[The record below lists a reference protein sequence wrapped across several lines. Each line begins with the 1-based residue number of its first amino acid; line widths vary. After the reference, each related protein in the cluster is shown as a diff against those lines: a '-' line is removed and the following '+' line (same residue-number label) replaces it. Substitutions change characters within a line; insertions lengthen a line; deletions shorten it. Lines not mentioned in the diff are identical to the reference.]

1 LRYFKQ
7 SHTLQVAA
15 AQITGRL
22 TVMKV
27 SDYLTFTAEAVLEQ
41 VLALGWDSLVRKH
54 GYPVNTQGGHGEMD
68 FVVIG
73 YGKLGG
79 IELSYISDLDV
90 VFLHD
95 GALDADTVAG
105 EGQRAINSRELYTRL
120 AQRVITMLGTYTM
133 SGKLY
138 EVDTRLRPS
147 GESGLLVSSMEAFIR
162 YQDHDAWTWEH
173 QALVRARAVAGSK
186 RLQAQF
192 DDIRTAML
200 VRERDADKLREE
212 VTGMRKRMRDEF
224 ARRPVAE
231 REKIS
236 FIIKHGRGGII
247 DIEFIVQYLVL
258 ASGAKQC
265 AMVKWSDNV
274 RILESAR
281 DTGLLPEAECQALT
295 AAYLAQR
302 ALLHEVALAQE
313 DTAGT
318 EARVAYQEAVDRV
331 WLSMFPGAA

>member
-1 LRYFKQ
+1 
-7 SHTLQVAA
+7 
-15 AQITGRL
+15 
-22 TVMKV
+22 
-27 SDYLTFTAEAVLEQ
+27 
-41 VLALGWDSLVRKH
+41 
-54 GYPVNTQGGHGEMD
+54 
-68 FVVIG
+68 
-73 YGKLGG
+73 
-79 IELSYISDLDV
+79 
-90 VFLHD
+90 
-95 GALDADTVAG
+95 
-105 EGQRAINSRELYTRL
+105 
-120 AQRVITMLGTYTM
+120 ITMLGTYTM

-281 DTGLLPEAECQALT
+281 DTGLLPEAEFQTLT

-318 EARVAYQEAVDRV
+318 EALVAYQEAVDRV